1 MAGAARHVN
10 VPLDDRL
17 RSRSGGIYSTMNT
30 KTRVSAGRA
39 MVAAMLLALAI
50 PATVGAAGSG
60 AAAVSGVQ
68 RAYGTC
74 GDNSDGYEMT
84 GDLDGCWWITSFNPD
99 PRFDDK
105 HNGRATGTELFVGW
119 IGDRYGSFE
128 TTFQYTAKMDGPW
141 LSSAEI
147 HGRCH
152 HPIDPSSGTGDFVG
166 ISGELSFKDVLS
178 GPDSP
183 NYPYWGNVR
192 IAGEQIS
199 LGAATVKA
207 ATSGTA
213 TTAFS
218 C

>member
-1 MAGAARHVN
+1 MHSMSKRTWAAR
-10 VPLDDRL
+10 
-17 RSRSGGIYSTMNT
+17 
-30 KTRVSAGRA
+30 
-39 MVAAMLLALAI
+39 AAAASLLLALAL
-50 PATVGAAGSG
+50 PATVGAAGNG
-60 AAAVSGVQ
+60 AVAVTGIQ

-74 GDNSDGYEMT
+74 GELSDGYEMR
-84 GDLDGCWWITSFNPD
+84 GDLDGCWWITEFNPD
-99 PRFDDK
+99 PKFDAK

-141 LSSAEI
+141 LSSPEI

-152 HPIDPSSGTGDFVG
+152 HPIVANTGTGDFVG
-166 ISGELSFKDVLS
+166 ITGELSFKDVLD

-192 IAGEQIS
+192 IAGEQIT
-199 LGAATVKA
+199 LGGGTTTKSTSTSS
-207 ATSGTA
+207 ATSSSIA
-213 TTAFS
+213 LS

>member
-1 MAGAARHVN
+1 M
-10 VPLDDRL
+10 D
-17 RSRSGGIYSTMNT
+17 T
-30 KTRVSAGRA
+30 KTRLAARA
-39 MVAAMLLALAI
+39 TVAAMLLALAL
-50 PATVGAAGSG
+50 PAAVGAASNG
-60 AAAVSGVQ
+60 AVAVSGVQ

-74 GDNSDGYEMT
+74 GDQGDGYEMR
-84 GDLDGCWWITSFNPD
+84 GDLQGCWWITEFNPN

-152 HPIDPSSGTGDFVG
+152 HPIVAGTGKGDFAG
-166 ISGELSFKDVLS
+166 ITGEISFKDVLD

-183 NYPYWGNVR
+183 NYPYWGAVR
-192 IAGEQIS
+192 IAGEQID
-199 LGAATVKA
+199 LGGGTTTKTAGSTG
-207 ATSGTA
+207 ATSVIA
-213 TTAFS
+213 LS